1 MLFRS
6 IDDIMEIVRKVR
18 DAGVT
23 ILMIEHVMRFLV
35 TLSDRII
42 IMHHGKNIYDGKPSE
57 LASDK
62 TVVDVYLGEGASEL
76 IADALGDAGD
86 E

>member
-1 MLFRS
+1 MWVLLHPS
-6 IDDIMEIVRKVR
+6 TAQVPPT
-18 DAGVT
+18 A
-23 ILMIEHVMRFLV
+23 IE
-35 TLSDRII
+35 
-42 IMHHGKNIYDGKPSE
+42 MHHGKNIYDGKPSE